1 MTILKFYRQQ
11 FLRYCHHSEFM
22 LLLAVR
28 LVLAPVMAVAGY
40 SKLGWSN
47 PELVGVAQALAD
59 PAVVQWFGNSEWGLG
74 LPMPMLL
81 ATIVGY
87 IELVGGFALLL
98 GFATRLFALPLLITM
113 MVAILT
119 VHLPHGWFAIAPAD
133 GSTSAAQFFSWFGL
147 PGAEQSLQQS
157 AEVAER
163 LRHIRQLLTDHADK
177 DWLLAHGPVA
187 ILNNGA
193 EFAAIY
199 LLLLWQLLIRGAGRY
214 LSVDYWISKR
224 SVDR

>member
-1 MTILKFYRQQ
+1 
-11 FLRYCHHSEFM
+11 M

-28 LVLAPVMAVAGY
+28 LLLAPVMAVAGY
-40 SKLGWSN
+40 SKLGWNN
-47 PELVGVAQALAD
+47 PELAGIAQALAD
-59 PAVVQWFGNSEWGLG
+59 PAVVQWFGNQDWGLG
-74 LPMPMLL
+74 LPAPMLL

-87 IELVGGFALLL
+87 LEFLGGFALLL
-98 GFATRLFALPLLITM
+98 GFATRLFALPLLLTM
-113 MVAILT
+113 LVAILT

-133 GSTSAAQFFSWFGL
+133 GGTSAAQFFSWFGL
-147 PGAEQSLQQS
+147 AGAEQSLQQS
-157 AEVAER
+157 VAVSER
-163 LRHIRQLLTDHADK
+163 LSAIRQLLAAHGDP

-199 LLLLWQLLIRGAGRY
+199 LLLLWQLLIRGGGRY

-224 SVDR
+224 SSD

>member
-1 MTILKFYRQQ
+1 MAFLKFYHQQ
-11 FLRYCHHSEFM
+11 FQRYCQQSEFI

-28 LVLAPVMAVAGY
+28 LLLAPVLTMAGY
-40 SKLGWSN
+40 SKLGWNN
-47 PELVGVAQALAD
+47 PELSGVAQALAD
-59 PAVVQWFGNSEWGLG
+59 PAVVQWFGNQEWGLG
-74 LPMPMLL
+74 LPAPMLL
-81 ATIVGY
+81 ATVVGY
-87 IELVGGFALLL
+87 VEFLGGFALLL
-98 GFATRLFALPLLITM
+98 GFATRLFALPLLLTM
-113 MVAILT
+113 LVAMIT

-133 GSTSAAQFFSWFGL
+133 GATSAAQFFSWFGL
-147 PGAEQSLQQS
+147 PGAAQSLNQS

-163 LRHIRQLLTDHADK
+163 LHQIRQMLAEHGDK

-199 LLLLWQLLIRGAGRY
+199 LLLLWQLLIRGGGRY

-224 SVDR
+224 SDD